1 LIWRLETPKISNP
14 AQGRTSEYHKRDLAV
29 AGPDFPPL
37 LAPGR
42 HVMSL
47 PELRALCVTNFA
59 LSTSREQL
67 MRSVE
72 ALCTAVSTALISSE
86 IWVDGSFL
94 TQKMDPADVDLVVV
108 VQSTSWPGT
117 GQQRHILNRVARKN
131 FGSPPCDSYVLVEYP
146 AGSPHFSVSEIMRAY
161 WIKQFC
167 FNRNEEMKGLAVLR
181 TPIA

>member
-1 LIWRLETPKISNP
+1 V
-14 AQGRTSEYHKRDLAV
+14 V
-29 AGPDFPPL
+29 AGTAKPDFPPL

-42 HVMSL
+42 HVMTL
-47 PELRALCVTNFA
+47 PELRALCVSNFT
-59 LSTSREQL
+59 LSTNREQL

-108 VQSTSWPGT
+108 VQSTHWPGT
-117 GQQRHILNRVARKN
+117 GQQRHILSRVSRKN
-131 FGSPPCDSYVLVEYP
+131 FGSPPCDSYLHVEYP
-146 AGSPHFSVSEIMRAY
+146 SGHPKHSISEIMRAY
-161 WIKQFC
+161 WIRQFC
-167 FNRNEEMKGLAVLR
+167 FNRRVEMKGLAVIR

>member
-1 LIWRLETPKISNP
+1 MT
-14 AQGRTSEYHKRDLAV
+14 
-29 AGPDFPPL
+29 
-37 LAPGR
+37 
-42 HVMSL
+42 L

-59 LSTSREQL
+59 LSTRREQL

-94 TQKMDPADVDLVVV
+94 TQKVDPADVDLVVV
-108 VQSTSWPGT
+108 VQSASWPGT
-117 GQQRHILNRVARKN
+117 GQQRHVMGRVAQKD

-146 AGSPHFSVSEIMRAY
+146 SSHKHYPETELMRAY

-167 FNRNEEMKGLAVLR
+167 FSRNEEMKGLAVIR
-181 TPIA
+181 TPIV